1 MGLLGKT
8 ITVWVMRIIL
18 TLIIF
23 LTDLVVSRYLGVSL
37 KGEYFF
43 LVTSILLIGTLLTG
57 GLHLGNIYYSK
68 NFRFPELAAN
78 SLAYLMA
85 VGVLLFAIGFPLL
98 SRLPVLSRGNFWLQ
112 AIFITC
118 LALEVFGNLFVN
130 FFVATDKLFEYAQI
144 RILRRSLFLLFL
156 VLAWLTWQASLE
168 LIMGFFLL
176 AYLMILLFTGI
187 TLGPRL
193 PWHAGPFQVKLG
205 SLRKCLGYGLRSQAL
220 ITAEMGNQRLNAIF
234 LGFWANPIQNGLY
247 SVAINLG
254 QGLWL
259 LANILGIVIQSGVGY
274 PQEQQLAHLKK
285 LSRQIL
291 PLIIIGGIALALV
304 AKPFIYF
311 GYGPDFGGAGPLLY
325 LMLPGIV
332 VYSLYP
338 VLSSFMIV
346 NGQANKA
353 LWCSLGGLAVNVL
366 LAVNLIPPQGAWGAA
381 QALNGGYLT
390 STLLMLLMISFC
402 FNVRIRS
409 LLILQKTDIQNI
421 AGKLKR
427 LYSYKIFRA

>member
-1 MGLLGKT
+1 MRLLKNI
-8 ITVWVMRIIL
+8 ITVGVMRVFL

-23 LTDLVVSRYLGVSL
+23 LTDMVVSRYLGVAL

-43 LVTSILLIGTLLTG
+43 LVTTIVLLGTMLTG
-57 GLHLGNIYYSK
+57 GLYLANIYYS
-68 NFRFPELAAN
+68 RYISFPELAAN
-78 SLAYLMA
+78 SLVYLGV
-85 VGVLLFAIGFPLL
+85 VGVILFAIGFP
-98 SRLPVLSRGNFWLQ
+98 VLSFFPILSNGRFWLKGIFL
-112 AIFITC
+112 ACLLLECVGMIFIS
-118 LALEVFGNLFVN
+118 
-130 FFVATDKLFEYAQI
+130 FFVAQNQLHNYAQI
-144 RILRRSLFLLFL
+144 RVLRRGFFLLLL
-156 VLAWLTWQASLE
+156 VLAWFIWKASLK
-168 LIMGFFLL
+168 LIFLFYMLTIMFALLLTFF
-176 AYLMILLFTGI
+176 
-187 TLGPRL
+187 RL
-193 PWHAGPFQVKLG
+193 PWG
-205 SLRKCLGYGLRSQAL
+205 SAWFRFRLRSFGQCLGYGLRSQAL

-285 LSRQIL
+285 LSRHIL
-291 PLIIIGGIALALV
+291 PLIIIGGIALALL